1 MADAFQPKRLLA
13 ATDLSESNIA
23 ALRYARMLSARFRTA
38 LTVMYSDPIVY
49 PVGVIADVP
58 SLAVASTPEYQARL
72 RKSVEEYVDPILR
85 GVPYEVFVTTGTPST
100 MIVRTAAEKN
110 ADLLVIGTHGQHG
123 WRRALLGSVAES
135 VLHTAHVPVLTVSR
149 HTPLP
154 AQGPVAITRVLC
166 PTNFSSVAADSLR
179 VAGSI
184 AAAFGAELVV
194 VHVVEELS
202 GADEARVR
210 HEISPELER
219 ICSFRPIV
227 VRGGAAERILDCA
240 DDTGAD
246 LLVVGAQRKLFR
258 DETVV
263 GSTTERLIRF
273 ATCPVLTVTREAV
286 SHSIARRLE
295 LVEAR

>member
-13 ATDLSESNIA
+13 ATDLSESNVA
-23 ALRYARMLSARFRTA
+23 ALRYARMLSERYRTT
-38 LTVMYSDPIVY
+38 LTVMYAATPHDPQ
-49 PVGVIADVP
+49 G
-58 SLAVASTPEYQARL
+58 L
-72 RKSVEEYVDPILR
+72 RKTVEEHVDPILR
-85 GVPYEVFVTTGTPST
+85 GVPYEVFVTTGPPST
-100 MIVRTAAEKN
+100 LIARTAAEKN

-135 VLHTAHVPVLTVSR
+135 VLHTAHIPVLTVSR

-154 AQGPVAITRVLC
+154 AQGPVAITRVIC
-166 PTNFSSVAADSLR
+166 PTNFSGVAGDSLR

-184 AAAFGAELVV
+184 AAAFQAELIV

-202 GADEARVR
+202 GADETRVR
-210 HEISPELER
+210 REVGPKLER
-219 ICSFRPIV
+219 ICSFRSIV
-227 VRGGAAERILDCA
+227 ARGGAAERILDCA

-246 LLVVGAQRKLFR
+246 LLVIGAQRKLFR
-258 DETVV
+258 DETVI
-263 GSTTERLIRF
+263 GATTERLVRF

-286 SHSIARRLE
+286 SHSVARRLD